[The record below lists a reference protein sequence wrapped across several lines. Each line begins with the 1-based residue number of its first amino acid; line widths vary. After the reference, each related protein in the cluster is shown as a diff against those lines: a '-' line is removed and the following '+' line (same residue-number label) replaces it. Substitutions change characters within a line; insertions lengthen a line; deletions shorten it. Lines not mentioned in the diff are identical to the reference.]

1 MGKPGRI
8 QVAWSLKLGLRSYGA
23 RINAI
28 PGRKWLAM
36 PGVIQVICRVYTS
49 EQFLTDRC
57 LEPATS
63 CLCTAWSMGFQQCIK
78 IIVVI
83 PNKPDIGISHA
94 QPSTKTLILTIRWV
108 RGHDSIIM
116 EVEWNPNSS
125 QPNNRGLIRPQQG

>member
-57 LEPATS
+57 LEP
-63 CLCTAWSMGFQQCIK
+63 
-78 IIVVI
+78 
-83 PNKPDIGISHA
+83 
-94 QPSTKTLILTIRWV
+94 STKTLILTIRWV

>member
-57 LEPATS
+57 LAGNVMPLY
-63 CLCTAWSMGFQQCIK
+63 CLVDGVPTM
-78 IIVVI
+78 
-83 PNKPDIGISHA
+83 HH
-94 QPSTKTLILTIRWV
+94 R
-108 RGHDSIIM
+108 
-116 EVEWNPNSS
+116 SS
-125 QPNNRGLIRPQQG
+125 